1 MMVMI
6 ILLYSLFYSCQLIDG
21 TTKSDLWWNIGLERR
36 NDNILSSYSFANS
49 DHQYAVEDDPSSYC
63 QSSLKSLT
71 IGQKQICLLYAD
83 HMPVVIQGASKGI
96 EECQNQFQDR
106 HWNCST
112 VRDGTVF
119 GPVLY
124 HANRETA
131 FTHAMLSAGVTYAVS
146 RACKQGLLK
155 SCTCSRAA
163 RPKNLP
169 RDWAWGGCG
178 DNIDYGYRFGRD
190 FVDTPEKEVNPN
202 IIDSPVSF
210 INTNQTNVENEMKR
224 KPLRRS
230 RIRRQMNIHNNE
242 AGRRAVYR
250 LTRVVCKCHG
260 VSGSCSLRTCYQ
272 QLPTFREIG
281 AFLKEKYD
289 SAIEVRYQRRL
300 GQLRSR
306 DRRFTGPTKD
316 DLIYFEDSNFCEYNR
331 RIGSFGT
338 KGRQCNRTSHGPD
351 GCGTMC
357 CGRGYNTI
365 RKVVQEKCNCKFIWC
380 CSVQCQ
386 TCQKLVEI
394 HICK

>member
-1 MMVMI
+1 MI
-6 ILLYSLFYSCQLIDG
+6 
-21 TTKSDLWWNIGLERR
+21 KHDLWWNIGLERQ
-36 NDNILSSYSFANS
+36 NDNILSSYIFVNS
-49 DHQYAVEDDPSSYC
+49 DHQYEIDDDPSLYC
-63 QSSLKSLT
+63 QSTLKSLT
-71 IGQKQICLLYAD
+71 IGQKQICLLHAD

-96 EECQNQFQDR
+96 EECQYQFQDR

-131 FTHAMLSAGVTYAVS
+131 FAHAMLSAGVTYAVS

-155 SCTCSRAA
+155 SCTCSRAT

-169 RDWAWGGCG
+169 RDWTWGGCG
-178 DNIDYGYRFGRD
+178 DNVDYGYRFGRD
-190 FVDTPEKEVNPN
+190 FVDTPEKEINPN
-202 IIDSPVSF
+202 IIDSPVLLF
-210 INTNQTNVENEMKR
+210 NTNQTKHQERQR
-224 KPLRRS
+224 KSLRRN

-242 AGRRAVYR
+242 VGRRAVYR

-289 SAIEVRYQRRL
+289 SAVEVRYQRRL

-306 DRRFTGPTKD
+306 DRRFAGPTKD

-331 RIGSFGT
+331 RIGSLGT

-365 RKVVQEKCNCKFIWC
+365 RKYVQEKCNCKFIWC